1 MPSISARNISVS
13 TAPAP
18 DSAAKP
24 CHYAECAAAAG
35 VVTTAGLV
43 EKSLSQLWRPFA
55 SLANV
60 LGMANSFRSWWPRR
74 WRVLN
79 SWRARVIAAIVFCTT
94 LIAGTAALIK
104 NIQIIKE
111 FVGIGKRQL
120 RALRSMPEQQILSLT
135 QTQMLDTS
143 WLSSHRKSG
152 TAPLHG
158 CKFEGWLGNFG
169 ARLDYL
175 PYESSFSMPS
185 GNFAQEMAIWL
196 FRPNY
201 MMGEYDGR
209 LILSCDQ
216 AVSAPLTFPSHMPR

>member
-135 QTQMLDTS
+135 QTQMLNTS
-143 WLSSHRKSG
+143 WLSSQSGNPVPRLFTVANLKAGWAILELVSITCRMSLRLVCRPVILHRKWLSG
-152 TAPLHG
+152 CFVRIT
-158 CKFEGWLGNFG
+158 
-169 ARLDYL
+169 
-175 PYESSFSMPS
+175 
-185 GNFAQEMAIWL
+185 
-196 FRPNY
+196 
-201 MMGEYDGR
+201 
-209 LILSCDQ
+209 
-216 AVSAPLTFPSHMPR
+216 